1 MKKIKTVADIPQFFA
16 LVCSDIEVREI
27 LESLGYTEEGVDTL
41 FIKVDKSG
49 ADIQSAY
56 GCMGTPTMG
65 KAVIKI
71 KQVKFKNK
79 GENYENYI

>member
-1 MKKIKTVADIPQFFA
+1 MKKIKTVADIPQCFA

-27 LESLGYTEEGVDTL
+27 LEKLGFKKNEVREILEKLGFKKEGVDTIYVKL
-41 FIKVDKSG
+41 DKSG
-49 ADIQSAY
+49 TDIVSAY

-71 KQVKFKNK
+71 K
-79 GENYENYI
+79 

>member
-1 MKKIKTVADIPQFFA
+1 MTKIIKTVADIPRSFIC
-16 LVCSDIEVREI
+16 VSWDIEVREI
-27 LESLGYTEEGVDTL
+27 LESWGFEEEGIDTL

-49 ADIQSAY
+49 TSIQSAY

-71 KQVKFKNK
+71 K
-79 GENYENYI
+79 

>member
-1 MKKIKTVADIPQFFA
+1 MKKIKTVADIPHSFICVSRDA
-16 LVCSDIEVREI
+16 EVREI

-41 FIKVDKSG
+41 YVKLDKSG
-49 ADIQSAY
+49 TDIVSAY

-71 KQVKFKNK
+71 K
-79 GENYENYI
+79 

>member
-1 MKKIKTVADIPQFFA
+1 MKKIKTVADIPQCFA

-27 LESLGYTEEGVDTL
+27 LESLGFKKEGIDTL
-41 FIKVDKSG
+41 YVKLDKSG
-49 ADIQSAY
+49 TDVQSAY

-71 KQVKFKNK
+71 K
-79 GENYENYI
+79 